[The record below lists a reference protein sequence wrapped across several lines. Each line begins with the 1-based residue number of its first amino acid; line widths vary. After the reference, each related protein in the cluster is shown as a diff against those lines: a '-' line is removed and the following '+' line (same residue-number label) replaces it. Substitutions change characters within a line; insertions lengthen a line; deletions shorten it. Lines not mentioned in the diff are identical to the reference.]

1 MVKGFRGS
9 GLESLDQVPGL
20 CKESAR
26 VYEDPTTLLGG
37 GGGIYTENRAH
48 VMSWGMGRVRVIVR
62 DMVGFCSALGSLCC
76 MYLSFNP
83 APHKPQTLP
92 PCPKP

>member
-1 MVKGFRGS
+1 MILQVGCSVVVKGFRGS

-37 GGGIYTENRAH
+37 GGVSTRKIGLMSCHGGWAGFGLLSGIWSGF
-48 VMSWGMGRVRVIVR
+48 VVLWGVCAACI
-62 DMVGFCSALGSLCC
+62 
-76 MYLSFNP
+76 
-83 APHKPQTLP
+83 
-92 PCPKP
+92 